1 MEELEE
7 CMVDEVQYN
16 STGRARVLT
25 GISPRLRSATSGT
38 DRAPRT
44 PSDAVERRR
53 LSCRPFVTSLG
64 AMAPAWERAR
74 RALATRFCMHS
85 PARHVTVD
93 DAPRMMDNMEALF
106 PVAEAPEEETVMSLA
121 APASAGRVSGSWSRS
136 SAKMCAICLGGMRSG
151 HGQALFTAECS
162 HKFHFH
168 CITSNVQHG
177 NKICPICRALWK
189 ELPFQGPHG
198 HGGSGRVNPNPTG
211 WPHSGML
218 TGNNPLDELPVFRP
232 SEVAFFNDDEP
243 IDDLAVQSSE
253 AAVGGGECPVAGGTL
268 EITTYTEFPAIQ
280 ETAAQEN
287 FAILIHLNAPHASA
301 SASARAP
308 LDLVTVLD
316 VSGSMSGTKL
326 DLLKRAMRFV
336 IQNLGPSDRL
346 SVITFAST
354 ATRLFPLRKMTA
366 SGQEQALQAVD
377 SLVATGGTNIAE
389 GLWKAARV
397 MEDRQAMNPV
407 SSIILLSDGV
417 DTHTLF
423 PRDGAQP
430 DYARLVPRSIL
441 PGGSG
446 DHVPIHAFGFGH
458 DHDSRAMHAVA
469 EMSNGTF
476 SFIDVARSI
485 QDAFAQCIGGLLS
498 VVVQDARVLIDC
510 ADDGVLVTSIKSGGY
525 ASGVAADGRGGFV
538 DVGRL
543 YADEERDFLVTV
555 RVPPAARGGDG
566 ADMNMIT
573 TTTLIYARC
582 SYRDVAAA
590 TETLWA
596 VGGDTA
602 VAVLRP
608 ASPVSAGEMSLQVE
622 REWHRVHATED
633 MAAAQAA
640 AEANDYA
647 RASSILEARR
657 LALEALAPLASDQ
670 QTQALVAELQ
680 QMQER
685 VLNQQRYEESGRAYM
700 LSGLSSHSWQ
710 RATARGDST
719 ELAGLVHTYQT
730 PSMVDMLQRSHALL
744 PEVAEALMSHG
755 QSPTTTIPPS
765 RSNRLRPFRPTKS
778 FTGGRSS

>member
-1 MEELEE
+1 
-7 CMVDEVQYN
+7 
-16 STGRARVLT
+16 
-25 GISPRLRSATSGT
+25 
-38 DRAPRT
+38 
-44 PSDAVERRR
+44 
-53 LSCRPFVTSLG
+53 
-64 AMAPAWERAR
+64 MAPAWERAR
-74 RALATRFCMHS
+74 RALAARFCMRF
-85 PARHVTVD
+85 PARHATVD
-93 DAPRMMDNMEALF
+93 DAPRRMDNMELLF

-121 APASAGRVSGSWSRS
+121 APASAGRVSRSSWSRS
-136 SAKMCAICLGGMRSG
+136 SAKICAICLGAMRSG

-189 ELPFQGPHG
+189 ELPFQGPQTTGAAAHG
-198 HGGSGRVNPNPTG
+198 HGAAGRVNPNPTG
-211 WPHSGML
+211 WPHSGV
-218 TGNNPLDELPVFRP
+218 DELPVFRP
-232 SEVAFFNDDEP
+232 SEVAVFNDDEQ
-243 IDDLAVQSSE
+243 IDLDQSE
-253 AAVGGGECPVAGGTL
+253 AAVGGGCQAGGGGTL
-268 EITTYTEFPAIQ
+268 GITTYTEFPAIQ
-280 ETAAQEN
+280 ESLAQGN
-287 FAILIHLNAPHASA
+287 FAILIHLKAPQASA
-301 SASARAP
+301 SESTRAP

-346 SVITFAST
+346 SVITFSSR

-377 SLVATGGTNIAE
+377 SLVATGGTNIAD

-397 MEDRQAMNPV
+397 MEDRQARNPV

-423 PRDGAQP
+423 PRNGAQP
-430 DYARLVPRSIL
+430 DYGPLVPRSIL
-441 PGGSG
+441 PGSG

-469 EMSNGTF
+469 ELSNGTF
-476 SFIDVARSI
+476 SFIDVVSSI

-498 VVVQDARVLIDC
+498 VVVQEARVLIDC
-510 ADDGVLVTSIKSGGY
+510 VDDGVLVTSIKSGGY

-555 RVPPAARGGDG
+555 RVPPARGDG
-566 ADMNMIT
+566 GMGT
-573 TTTLIYARC
+573 TALIHARC
-582 SYRDVAAA
+582 SYQDAAA
-590 TETLWA
+590 TETLW
-596 VGGDTA
+596 VGGDTV

-608 ASPVSAGEMSLQVE
+608 ASPVSAEMSLQVE

-647 RASSILEARR
+647 RASAILEARR
-657 LALEALAPLASDQ
+657 LALEALTPLASDQ
-670 QTQALVAELQ
+670 QTQALVADLR

-719 ELAGLVHTYQT
+719 EITGLIHTYQT
-730 PSMVDMLQRSHALL
+730 PSMVDMLHRSQALL
-744 PEVAEALMSHG
+744 PEVAEALMS
-755 QSPTTTIPPS
+755 QSPTTIPPS
-765 RSNRLRPFRPTKS
+765 RSPRLRPFRPTKS
-778 FTGGRSS
+778 FTGRSS